1 MTHAAHSIRDQISF
15 LCSPAK
21 VRVPAFQVINRL
33 DGQAPGSQ
41 LMGAAV
47 AVVAMAEAVGINP
60 HDLITRANKC
70 MSEVDGP
77 YTTHIKAIREY
88 AAGEIMRRT

>member
-1 MTHAAHSIRDQISF
+1 MTHSSHTIRDQISF

-33 DGQAPGSQ
+33 DGQAPGEQ

-47 AVVAMAEAVGINP
+47 AIVAMAEAVGLNP
-60 HDLITRANKC
+60 QELITRAKRC

-77 YTTHIKAIREY
+77 YTTHIRAIRDY
-88 AAGEIMRRT
+88 AANEILRRN